1 MTRNYQD
8 LKQVLGRGRFFD
20 AQPVYYALVIGGT
33 LAALACSL
41 WIFTWAR
48 GPIAILLDT
57 AFFSFVSVQLGFLMH
72 DAGHHAI
79 FRRSWKNE
87 LAGMI
92 FGDLLNGLPFG
103 WWAPHHGRHH
113 AHPNHDE
120 LDPDLPTLRIALAL
134 SEEEA
139 RQARGWKRLVVK
151 HQVIAFPFLFP
162 GQTLALKFFGVRHLV
177 THVSPRSLLE
187 LALVIVHHVAYF
199 GFFVHYLGVWPGL
212 GVAALHH
219 IIVGTHL
226 STVLG
231 TNHIG
236 RPFAPRESED
246 PFLDQ
251 VEPSRNI
258 RTHPLFECFWGS
270 LNHQIEHHLFPSMS
284 RNQIRR
290 ALPIVRQFCRERG
303 VNYEEV
309 SVVECYRQ
317 ILKDLGEISAA
328 ARGSR
333 TPTSAPSNA
342 PSA

>member
-20 AQPVYYALVIGGT
+20 AQPVYYALVVGGT

-48 GPIAILLDT
+48 GPIAILLNT

-79 FRRSWKNE
+79 FRRSWTNE

-139 RQARGWKRLVVK
+139 RQAR
-151 HQVIAFPFLFP
+151 VIA
-162 GQTLALKFFGVRHLV
+162 AVE
-177 THVSPRSLLE
+177 LLE
-187 LALVIVHHVAYF
+187 CAQIA
-199 GFFVHYLGVWPGL
+199 
-212 GVAALHH
+212 
-219 IIVGTHL
+219 VGDA
-226 STVLG
+226 
-231 TNHIG
+231 IDQ
-236 RPFAPRESED
+236 AP
-246 PFLDQ
+246 L
-251 VEPSRNI
+251 
-258 RTHPLFECFWGS
+258 
-270 LNHQIEHHLFPSMS
+270 
-284 RNQIRR
+284 R
-290 ALPIVRQFCRERG
+290 ALDHVDRHSLRVGSIVVTLKHPSLPLER
-303 VNYEEV
+303 
-309 SVVECYRQ
+309 
-317 ILKDLGEISAA
+317 
-328 ARGSR
+328 
-333 TPTSAPSNA
+333 
-342 PSA
+342 